1 MTDGSGVPPISD
13 QQRFWNEWNAAH
25 REGAKYD
32 AVAADPESRRRA
44 EVVLEWLGRLR
55 LERPSILDVGCGSGW
70 LSERLAGFGVVT
82 AVDLADEVIARARA
96 RLPHIT
102 FHAGDF
108 AQLPLPPASFD
119 VVVCL
124 ETLSALPHQ
133 APFVEHLARVTR
145 PGGYL
150 LLTVHNRFVYERRDD
165 VQPLAPGQVRR
176 WMTRAEVKDL
186 LKPHYRLMRFRTV
199 MPAGH
204 RGVLRIVNSYKI
216 NALLGLVLSERRIAL
231 AKERLGFGTT
241 MVVLA
246 RRRS

>member
-1 MTDGSGVPPISD
+1 MTDGGGVPPISD

-44 EVVLEWLGRLR
+44 EVVLTWLARLR
-55 LERPSILDVGCGSGW
+55 LDRPAILEVGCGSGW
-70 LSERLAGFGVVT
+70 LSERLARFGAVT

-96 RLPHIT
+96 RLPHIS

-108 AQLPLPPASFD
+108 TQLPLPPGTFD

-133 APFVEHLARVTR
+133 LEFMQHLARANR
-145 PGGYL
+145 PGGHL
-150 LLTVHNRFVYERRDD
+150 LLTVHNRFVYERRED
-165 VQPLAPGQVRR
+165 VQPLAPGQVRH
-176 WMTRAEVKDL
+176 WMTRAELKGL
-186 LKPHYRLMRFRTV
+186 LKPYYRLRHLTTA

-204 RGVLRIVNSYKI
+204 GGVLRIVNSYKL
-216 NALLGLVLSERRIAL
+216 NKLLGVALSERRIAA

-241 MVVLA
+241 IVALA